1 MVNRTPNPMQFVLH
15 QLTSPL
21 LSPIQRILPNT
32 GMIDFSPMILVFG
45 LFFLDKVLLDLF
57 GAYWLLASY

>member
-1 MVNRTPNPMQFVLH
+1 MSWFNRTPNPMQFVLH

-32 GMIDFSPMILVFG
+32 E
-45 LFFLDKVLLDLF
+45 
-57 GAYWLLASY
+57 